1 MQIAMT
7 HGVKGRFTRTVFTGR
22 ADEPCYTHISFQ
34 RSSAAILL
42 ANWTNL
48 TKKEVVVFG
57 YVVIHYRVRKTQ
69 EEAQLLDA
77 YLVVATR

>member
-1 MQIAMT
+1 
-7 HGVKGRFTRTVFTGR
+7 VFTGR

-34 RSSAAILL
+34 RFSAAILL
-42 ANWTNL
+42 AKWTNL

-57 YVVIHYRVRKTQ
+57 YVVIHYRVHKTQ

-77 YLVVATR
+77 LSLA